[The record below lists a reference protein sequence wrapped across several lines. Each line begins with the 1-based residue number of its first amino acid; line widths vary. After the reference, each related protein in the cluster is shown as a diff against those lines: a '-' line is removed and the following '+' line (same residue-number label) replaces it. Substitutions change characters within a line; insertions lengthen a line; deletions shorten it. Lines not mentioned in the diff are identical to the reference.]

1 MARHQAVVAGVTID
15 WDDAKHP
22 VLNAKEGQVQKTK
35 DKTKIPSS
43 RDDEF
48 TPEQI
53 IVDLKL
59 DLGNSS
65 VKYVD
70 LNDVHLQVPYTG
82 SDPIIGWWDG
92 KRWVRRT
99 RHARLPKR
107 VIKNSSIAARRS
119 AASSGVD
126 RFCSIFQNI
135 AR

>member
-1 MARHQAVVAGVTID
+1 MARHQAVVGGVTID

-92 KRWVRRT
+92 KRWVKFKPETVRYANNVADVT
-99 RHARLPKR
+99 LPSPWPTDPA
-107 VIKNSSIAARRS
+107 IGTAP
-119 AASSGVD
+119 
-126 RFCSIFQNI
+126 
-135 AR
+135 

>member
-1 MARHQAVVAGVTID
+1 MARHQAVVARVTID

-22 VLNAKEGQVQKTK
+22 VLNAKEGQIKPTK
-35 DKTKIPSS
+35 DKANIRKG
-43 RDDEF
+43 DGDEF

-53 IVDLKL
+53 VVDLKL

-92 KRWVRRT
+92 KRWVKFKQIRYANNVADVT
-99 RHARLPKR
+99 LPSPWPTDPA
-107 VIKNSSIAARRS
+107 IGTAP
-119 AASSGVD
+119 
-126 RFCSIFQNI
+126 
-135 AR
+135 